1 MLEVY
6 LEGYMNLWSLAMKP
20 LILLDTILIL
30 MGETV
35 LQIINNIK
43 HEFCVGGILL
53 CIVLTLVSTGMDIFN
68 FLSNHASFPLL

>member
-1 MLEVY
+1 MKL
-6 LEGYMNLWSLAMKP
+6 GYE
-20 LILLDTILIL
+20 TIDFIGHNTNTN
-30 MGETV
+30 GETV